1 MTVIGKRTGSFRDQQ
16 TGQEVTFGKLY
27 VVYDAQ
33 NVEGQVAESISV
45 KPDLLKDIPVGSEI
59 ELYYNKY
66 GRVFSFDLI
75 CKGV

>member
-16 TGQEVTFGKLY
+16 TGQDVTFGKLY
-27 VVYDAQ
+27 VVYDAK

-45 KPDLLKDIPVGSEI
+45 KPDLLKDIPVGSEV

-75 CKGV
+75 

>member
-27 VVYDAQ
+27 VVYDAK

-45 KPDLLKDIPVGSEI
+45 KPDLLKDIPVGSEV

-75 CKGV
+75 

>member
-1 MTVIGKRTGSFRDQQ
+1 MKVIGKRTGSFRDQQ
-16 TGQEVTFGKLY
+16 TGQDVTFGKLY
-27 VVYDAQ
+27 VVYDAE

-45 KPDLLKDIPVGSEI
+45 KPDLLKDIPVGSEV

-75 CKGV
+75 

>member
-75 CKGV
+75 

>member
-16 TGQEVTFGKLY
+16 TGKEVTFGKLY

-33 NVEGQVAESISV
+33 NVEGQVAESISL

-75 CKGV
+75 